1 MGLSEN
7 NTISDA
13 IDVLGMGNWSDG
25 TPINEDHEIVEFQP
39 QLLASS

>member
-13 IDVLGMGNWSDG
+13 DMDELLGMGNWSDG
-25 TPINEDHEIVEFQP
+25 TPIKKMKIMK
-39 QLLASS
+39 

>member
-13 IDVLGMGNWSDG
+13 DMDELLGMGIG
-25 TPINEDHEIVEFQP
+25 VMAHP
-39 QLLASS
+39 LKK